1 MCLPRQSMTVSAL
14 PMQFPLLLLLTWLS
28 LRPSAGSTPEICRG
42 VYCYTAASGE
52 QSRPCTGV
60 HCQGRSFRTSRGN
73 SGNIQD
79 RPSLAFRGN
88 QRTGGGV
95 GTGSRSS
102 ADPNTI
108 LHAVRRKDNVRV
120 PAPDNGGLCP
130 GGVCPG
136 RQPNSNDTKD
146 CKGIECRLPLRIRL
160 KPKPRAHCAGEHC
173 PPGPIGLGAE
183 VLGQSS
189 LLHMPDRAAQFI
201 GDIPDLSYST
211 TELGGAALGV
221 QLTCDIKPGDNEV
234 PSEDALIL
242 QLQLSKGQEKFVE
255 MLKSQQKNVGDLQ
268 QRLTEQ
274 QATLITQQREIL
286 GQQRKMFEQMELVKV
301 QYAMLVNT
309 IKQTSFSNLQ
319 AEIQNQFESQL
330 QDLQSQIQSQLQK
343 TYAVHKVD
351 VDAKVIDVGD
361 HLLECG
367 LCQSDE
373 YCDFQKVPSQ
383 CERCTM
389 CPAGFFQVSEC
400 SATADRICQDKDE
413 CLESADLCGDRI
425 RCLNTPGGFRCL
437 GVAERD
443 VASGFC
449 GHGYFFN
456 KEMQECQACSLCDEG
471 TVALQC
477 SLHSD
482 TICTQSPE
490 NHLSESWSMNTEVLS
505 LKLAQSPVYLGL
517 NLPLK
522 GKPQS
527 DLATNEDG
535 RLVFRRHGLIWADY
549 NFAVRHDCR
558 NFLQLSLRLNEEEE
572 GRDLSSVRVE
582 QPEGKYYQSSSMS
595 GSAEVEPSYTLHL
608 FMKSPNQ
615 FCNQSNNLNFYHL
628 HNPFSFFWLS
638 HDTGAVAMSAHMASS
653 VHYQTNYRPVFK
665 VITISDP
672 YMITLFHDG
681 RAVRFTEQGVI
692 KFVYHQALYAMG
704 HTCVR
709 EGFTLLSYIN
719 RNGTNEELIKVYKSG
734 VNYRDTSISASGAA
748 MVNGGDTISFQIHSP
763 AQCSVRYFG
772 DTSGISVF
780 SLIWIPSAVSSA
792 LSLAVSGSALPT
804 GAVRNKFLSFQV
816 VSPAAEQSQIAL
828 VTSGQFACK
837 YVLFRHSGVA
847 SLAFNIKLIHSCDI
861 IKVTLNRLQ
870 SDHIQ
875 PSAVA
880 SQIGGQMPVGSQW
893 TNVGLSASFA
903 VRNGTMAAISLDCV
917 RGRINQ
923 IAHGQGNNLS
933 ILWIS
938 S

>member
-1 MCLPRQSMTVSAL
+1 MRVPAL
-14 PMQFPLLLLLTWLS
+14 PLLLLLPC
-28 LRPSAGSTPEICRG
+28 LRLKLSAGSTPEICRG
-42 VYCYTAASGE
+42 VYCYTAASPERGW
-52 QSRPCTGV
+52 PCTGA
-60 HCQGRSFRTSRGN
+60 HCRGRPSRGN
-73 SGNIQD
+73 SQD
-79 RPSLAFRGN
+79 KASMAFGAHP
-88 QRTGGGV
+88 RTGGGAGAV
-95 GTGSRSS
+95 SRST

-108 LHAVRRKDNVRV
+108 LHAVRRKENARV
-120 PAPDNGGLCP
+120 ATAPANGGL
-130 GGVCPG
+130 
-136 RQPNSNDTKD
+136 NSNDTKE
-146 CKGIECRLPLRIRL
+146 CKGIECRLPLRSRL
-160 KPKPRAHCAGEHC
+160 KPKARAHCAGEHC
-173 PPGPIGLGAE
+173 PPGAVALGAE

-189 LLHMPDRAAQFI
+189 PVHMPDRAAQFI
-201 GDIPDLSYST
+201 GEIPDLSYST

-255 MLKSQQKNVGDLQ
+255 MLKSQQKTIGDLQ

-274 QATLITQQREIL
+274 QAMLINQQREIL
-286 GQQRKMFEQMELVKV
+286 VQQRKMFEQMELVKV
-301 QYAMLVNT
+301 QYTMLFDT
-309 IKQTSFSNLQ
+309 IKQTSLTNLQ
-319 AEIQNQFESQL
+319 AEVQSQL
-330 QDLQSQIQSQLQK
+330 ESHLQGLQGQIQSQLQK
-343 TYAVHKVD
+343 TYAVHKVEL
-351 VDAKVIDVGD
+351 DAKVIGVGD

-373 YCDFQKVPSQ
+373 YCDFQKIPPQ

-413 CLESADLCGDRI
+413 CLELVNLCGDRI
-425 RCLNTPGGFRCL
+425 KCLNTPGGFRCL
-437 GVAERD
+437 GIAERD
-443 VASGFC
+443 IASGFC
-449 GHGYFFN
+449 GRDYFFN
-456 KEMQECQACSLCDEG
+456 KEIQECQACSLCEEG

-482 TICTQSPE
+482 SICTQAPE
-490 NHLSESWSMNTEVLS
+490 NHLSGSWSTNTEVPS
-505 LKLAQSPVYLGL
+505 LKFEQSPIHLGL
-517 NLPLK
+517 NLPLQ
-522 GKPQS
+522 GKLQS

-535 RLVFRRHGLIWADY
+535 RLVFKQHGLIWVDY
-549 NFAVRHDCR
+549 NFAIRHNCR
-558 NFLQLSLRLNEEEE
+558 NFLQLSLRLNEEE
-572 GRDLSSVRVE
+572 GCDLSSVRVE
-582 QPEGKYYQSSSMS
+582 QPEGKYYQSSSVS
-595 GSAEVEPSYTLHL
+595 GSAEVEPSHTLHL

-615 FCNQSNNLNFYHL
+615 FCNQSNDFSFYPL
-628 HNPFSFFWLS
+628 QNPFSFFWLS

-665 VITISDP
+665 VISISDP

-681 RAVRFTEQGVI
+681 RAVRFTEQGVV

-704 HTCVR
+704 HTCIR

-719 RNGTNEELIKVYKSG
+719 RNGTNEELMQVYKSG

-772 DTSGISVF
+772 DTSGLSVF

-792 LSLAVSGSALPT
+792 LLLAVSGSALPT
-804 GAVRNKFLSFQV
+804 GAVKNKFLSFQE
-816 VSPAAEQSQIAL
+816 VSPVAEQNQIAL
-828 VTSGQFACK
+828 VTYGQFAHK
-837 YVLFRHSGVA
+837 YVLFHRSGVA
-847 SLAFNIKLIHSCDI
+847 SLALNIKLIHSCDI

-870 SDHIQ
+870 SDDTQ

-880 SQIGGQMPVGSQW
+880 RQIGGQMPVGSQW
-893 TNVGLSASFA
+893 TSVGLSASFA
-903 VRNGTMAAISLDCV
+903 VWNGTMAAISLDCV

-923 IAHGQGNNLS
+923 IAHGHETSLS
-933 ILWIS
+933 IMWVS